1 MATPKKNKSS
11 RVTIPIRA
19 YPVLPLRDIVVFPFM
34 IVPLFVGR
42 SKSIAALENA
52 VQDDG
57 MVFLMAQKN
66 TSDENPDPADLY
78 EVGTVAKVL
87 QMLKLP
93 DGTVKVLVE
102 GLGRSHAIEFLDNP
116 EFLQAVAEPLMSDM
130 GDKKEITSLSAAVL
144 SQFEN
149 YIKLNKKIP
158 PEVLVGLNKIEDPE
172 RLADTISAH
181 LSNKLAE
188 KQDLLKTQDVAER
201 LQKVFA
207 LMEAE
212 ISLLTVERR
221 IRNRVK
227 KQIEKN
233 QREYFLNEQIRAIQ
247 KELGDTEEGK
257 NEFEVYENKIKTLKL
272 TKEARD
278 KALSDL
284 KKLKLMPPLSAESTV
299 IRNYLDWI
307 VDLPWQKKTN
317 LNNDLSKSVE
327 ILDQDHDG
335 LDTIKDRIAEYLAV
349 QQRTGKTPGTVLCF
363 VGPPGVGKTS
373 LAKSIARA
381 TGREFVRLSVGGMR
395 DEAEIRGHR
404 RTYIGSMP
412 GKLLQGMKKAGS
424 SNPLFLIDEIDKMG
438 HDHRGDPASALL
450 EVLDPEQNTHFQDHY
465 LEVGYDLS
473 DVMFVCTANTLSL
486 PLPLLDRMEIIRLSG
501 YTEDEKVTIAQNH
514 LVPRQGE
521 AHGLSPKEWSLS
533 QAALRDIVRYYT
545 REAGVRHLERALAKI
560 ARKIVKHFSV
570 KPKEK
575 TVSIT
580 PENLSEYLGIPKY
593 RFGLAE
599 EQDQVGVATGLA
611 WTEVGGD
618 LLAIETVMW
627 PGKGKVKATG
637 KLGDTMQESLQA
649 AIGYIRSQAMTLGI
663 SYDML
668 DKRDIHLHL
677 PEGATPKDG
686 PSAGIA
692 LASALVSMLT
702 NIPIRRDVAMT
713 GEITLRG
720 RVLPIGGLKEKL
732 LAALRGGITT
742 VLIPKQN
749 EKDLPDVPADVRARL
764 TIIPVDAMSQVL
776 VHTLTKPLTPL
787 SWPESQITVDY
798 VPAVKGT
805 PLPDSPPLLHH

>member
-1 MATPKKNKSS
+1 MAAPKKTKSK
-11 RVTIPIRA
+11 RPTIPIRA

-42 SKSIAALENA
+42 TKSIAALEKA

-66 TSDENPDPADLY
+66 TSDENPDPAELY

-102 GLGRSHAIEFLDNP
+102 GLGRSHAIEFLDNR
-116 EFLQAVAEPLMSDM
+116 EFLQAVAEPLTSDM
-130 GDKKEITSLSAAVL
+130 SDKKEIASLSAAVL

-158 PEVLVGLNKIEDPE
+158 PEILVGLNKIEDPE

-257 NEFEVYENKIKTLKL
+257 NEFEVFENKIKTLKL
-272 TKEARD
+272 TKEARE
-278 KALSDL
+278 KALNDL
-284 KKLKLMPPLSAESTV
+284 KKLKLMPPLSAEATV

-307 VDLPWQKKTN
+307 VDLPWQKKSK

-327 ILDQDHDG
+327 ILNQDHDG

-349 QQRTGKTPGTVLCF
+349 QQRTGKTPATVLCF

-412 GKLLQGMKKAGS
+412 GKLLQGMKKAGT

-486 PLPLLDRMEIIRLSG
+486 PLPLLDRMEVIRLSG

-514 LVPRQGE
+514 LVPRQRE
-521 AHGLSPKEWSLS
+521 VHGLSAKEWSILEP
-533 QAALRDIVRYYT
+533 ALRDIIRYYT

-560 ARKIVKHFSV
+560 ARKIVKQLLV
-570 KPKEK
+570 NPKTKP
-575 TVSIT
+575 IALT
-580 PENLSEYLGIPKY
+580 PETLTEYLGIPKY

-618 LLAIETVMW
+618 LLTIETVMW

-637 KLGDTMQESLQA
+637 KLGDVMQESLQA
-649 AIGYIRSQAMTLGI
+649 AMGYMRSQALTLGI
-663 SYDML
+663 AYDML

-692 LASALVSMLT
+692 LATALISMLT
-702 NIPIRRDVAMT
+702 NIPVRRDVAMT

-749 EKDLPDVPADVRARL
+749 EKDLADIPSDVQERL
-764 TIIPVDAMSQVL
+764 TIIPVANMSEVL
-776 VHTLTKPLTPL
+776 VHAFTKPLTPMA
-787 SWPESQITVDY
+787 WPETQITVDY
-798 VPAVKGT
+798 VPHVQGA
-805 PLPDSPPLLHH
+805 PLPDSPPVLHH

>member
-1 MATPKKNKSS
+1 MAAPKKSKSS

-52 VQDDG
+52 AQDDG

-116 EFLQAVAEPLMSDM
+116 EFLQAVAEPLTSDM

-149 YIKLNKKIP
+149 YIKLNKKIA
-158 PEVLVGLNKIEDPE
+158 PEILVGLNKIEDPE

-257 NEFEVYENKIKTLKL
+257 NEFEVFENKIKALKL
-272 TKEARD
+272 TKEARE

-307 VDLPWQKKTN
+307 VDLPWQKKTK

-486 PLPLLDRMEIIRLSG
+486 PLPLLDRMEVIRLSG

-560 ARKIVKHFSV
+560 ARKIVKHFLV

-580 PENLSEYLGIPKY
+580 PETLSEYLGIPKY

-649 AIGYIRSQAMTLGI
+649 AMGYIRSQAMTLGI
-663 SYDML
+663 AYDML

-702 NIPIRRDVAMT
+702 NIPVRRDVAMT

>member
-1 MATPKKNKSS
+1 
-11 RVTIPIRA
+11 
-19 YPVLPLRDIVVFPFM
+19 M

-116 EFLQAVAEPLMSDM
+116 EFLQAVAEPLTSDM

-307 VDLPWQKKTN
+307 VDLPWQKKTK

>member
-1 MATPKKNKSS
+1 MAAPKKSKSS

-52 VQDDG
+52 AQDDG

-116 EFLQAVAEPLMSDM
+116 EFLQAVAEPLTSDM

-149 YIKLNKKIP
+149 YIKLNKKIA
-158 PEVLVGLNKIEDPE
+158 PEILVGLNKIEDPE

-257 NEFEVYENKIKTLKL
+257 NEFEVFENKIKALKL
-272 TKEARD
+272 TKEARE

-307 VDLPWQKKTN
+307 VDLPWQKKTK

-486 PLPLLDRMEIIRLSG
+486 PLPLLDRMEVIRLSG

-560 ARKIVKHFSV
+560 ARKIVKHFLV

-580 PENLSEYLGIPKY
+580 PETLSEYLGIPKY

-649 AIGYIRSQAMTLGI
+649 AMGYIRSQAMTLGI
-663 SYDML
+663 AYDML

-702 NIPIRRDVAMT
+702 NIPVRRDVAMT

-764 TIIPVDAMSQVL
+764 TIIPVDQMSQVL

>member
-1 MATPKKNKSS
+1 MAAPKKSKSS

-52 VQDDG
+52 AQDDG

-116 EFLQAVAEPLMSDM
+116 EFLQAVAEPLTSDM

-149 YIKLNKKIP
+149 YIKLNKKIA
-158 PEVLVGLNKIEDPE
+158 PEILVGLNKIEDPE

-257 NEFEVYENKIKTLKL
+257 NEFEVFENKIKALKL
-272 TKEARD
+272 TKEARE
-278 KALSDL
+278 KALGDL

-307 VDLPWQKKTN
+307 VDLPWQKKTK
-317 LNNDLSKSVE
+317 LNNDLSKSIE

-335 LDTIKDRIAEYLAV
+335 LDTIKDRISEYLAV
-349 QQRTGKTPGTVLCF
+349 QQRTGKTPGSVLCF

-486 PLPLLDRMEIIRLSG
+486 PLPLLDRMEVIRLSG

-560 ARKIVKHFSV
+560 ARKIVKHFLV

-580 PENLSEYLGIPKY
+580 PETLSEYLGIPKY

-649 AIGYIRSQAMTLGI
+649 AMGYIRSQAMTLGI
-663 SYDML
+663 AYDML

-702 NIPIRRDVAMT
+702 NIPVRRDVAMT

>member
-1 MATPKKNKSS
+1 MAAPKKSKSS
-11 RVTIPIRA
+11 PVTIPIRA

-34 IVPLFVGR
+34 IVPLFVGH

-52 VQDDG
+52 AQDDG

-149 YIKLNKKIP
+149 YIKLNKKIA
-158 PEVLVGLNKIEDPE
+158 PEILVGLNKIEDPE

-257 NEFEVYENKIKTLKL
+257 NEFEVFENKIKALKL
-272 TKEARD
+272 TKEARE
-278 KALSDL
+278 KALGDL

-307 VDLPWQKKTN
+307 VDLPWQKKTK

-412 GKLLQGMKKAGS
+412 GKLLQGMRKAGS

-486 PLPLLDRMEIIRLSG
+486 PLPLLDRMEVIRLSG

-560 ARKIVKHFSV
+560 ARKIVKHFLV

-649 AIGYIRSQAMTLGI
+649 AMGYIRSQAMTLGI
-663 SYDML
+663 AYDML

-702 NIPIRRDVAMT
+702 NIPVRRDVAMT

-764 TIIPVDAMSQVL
+764 TIIPVDQMSQVL

>member
-11 RVTIPIRA
+11 PVTIPIRA

-42 SKSIAALENA
+42 SKSIAALEKA
-52 VQDDG
+52 AQDDG

-66 TSDENPDPADLY
+66 TSDENPDPSELY

-116 EFLQAVAEPLMSDM
+116 EFLQAVAEPLTSDM
-130 GDKKEITSLSAAVL
+130 SDKKEITSLSAAVL

-149 YIKLNKKIP
+149 YIKLNKKIA
-158 PEVLVGLNKIEDPE
+158 PEILVGLNKIEDPE
-172 RLADTISAH
+172 RLVDTISAH

-233 QREYFLNEQIRAIQ
+233 QRDYFLNEQIRAIQ
-247 KELGDTEEGK
+247 KELGENEEGK

-307 VDLPWQKKTN
+307 VDLPWQKKTK

-327 ILDQDHDG
+327 ILNQDHDG

-424 SNPLFLIDEIDKMG
+424 SNPLFLIDEIDKIG

-514 LVPRQGE
+514 LMPRQGE
-521 AHGLSPKEWSLS
+521 AHGLSPKEWSVS
-533 QAALRDIVRYYT
+533 EATLRDIIRYYT

-580 PENLSEYLGIPKY
+580 PENLSDYLGIPKY

-692 LASALVSMLT
+692 LATALVSMLT
-702 NIPIRRDVAMT
+702 NIPVRRDVAMT

-749 EKDLPDVPADVRARL
+749 EKDLADIPADVRERL
-764 TIIPVDAMSQVL
+764 TIIPVESMSQVL
-776 VHTLTKPLTPL
+776 IHALTKALSPL